1 MSEKIT
7 DPQDPL
13 IRTIL
18 ISASV
23 GAVLGFL
30 TTVLAVTVM
39 LSLNFN
45 FLNWME

>member
-1 MSEKIT
+1 MSEKIS
-7 DPQDPL
+7 DPQDPF

-18 ISASV
+18 ISASI

-30 TTVLAVTVM
+30 TTVLVVTVM
-39 LSLNFN
+39 ISLNFN